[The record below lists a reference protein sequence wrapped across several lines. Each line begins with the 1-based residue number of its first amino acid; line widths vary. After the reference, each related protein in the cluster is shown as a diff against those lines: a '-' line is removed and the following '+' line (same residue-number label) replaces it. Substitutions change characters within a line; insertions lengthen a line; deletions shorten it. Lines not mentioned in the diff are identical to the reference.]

1 MIHLMFFKNLWN
13 QLYSLKS
20 FMAFRKRFVIVFI
33 LVAYILLPSEQ
44 VFSQSVGAYDL
55 IGLINGMRSANG
67 LGALSVDSALMA
79 CAQSTAETMAA
90 SHMTWHI
97 GNVSGRASSFGYN
110 NYNTCF
116 ATENFSMGGPGTTIS
131 QIAASWSDATHMIP
145 AQSSKYCHI
154 GAGVAVAADGMEYYV
169 VQAAYP
175 AGVNGCGYASSQG
188 NAGGSAGSTG
198 TGSGAAV
205 SYIMAVVTSTPDEK
219 GMTIHTVQEGQTLW
233 AISQAYDVTIEDIQA
248 WNNLYGSTALSL
260 NQALYIPSKDESGR
274 TPTPQ
279 VELTIFPTADSRGR
293 FVHVVSEGDTLWSIS
308 ELWHVPLNSIYQVNG
323 MSAESSI
330 GLGWEIV
337 IPVTATVT
345 PLPTDTPTVTP
356 SPTETESPTE
366 SVLEP
371 DVTTSFPVAHSDS
384 VGLLHTPKANTR
396 TYIISAILIMITV
409 GGMIIAVNY
418 LGRKK

>member
-1 MIHLMFFKNLWN
+1 MALRKCYAIILIVIA
-13 QLYSLKS
+13 YSCL
-20 FMAFRKRFVIVFI
+20 FTAP
-33 LVAYILLPSEQ
+33 VA
-44 VFSQSVGAYDL
+44 SQSVGAYDL
-55 IGLINGMRSANG
+55 INLINGMRSSNG

-110 NYNTCF
+110 NYNACF

-154 GAGVAVAADGMEYYV
+154 GAGVAVAGDGMEYYV

-175 AGVNGCGYASSQG
+175 AGVNGCGYAAKSGNISGAAGTSGSS
-188 NAGGSAGSTG
+188 AGG
-198 TGSGAAV
+198 AV
-205 SYIMAVVTSTPDEK
+205 SYIQAVVTATPDEK

-233 AISQAYDVTIEDIQA
+233 AISQAYNVSIEDIQS

-260 NQALYIPSKDESGR
+260 NQALYIPSKDQAGR

-279 VELTIFPTADSRGR
+279 VELTVFPTADSRGR
-293 FVHVVSEGDTLWSIS
+293 FMHIVSEGDTLWSIS
-308 ELWHVPLNSIYQVNG
+308 ELWHVSLNALYQANG
-323 MSAESSI
+323 MSADSSI
-330 GLGWEIV
+330 GLGWEII

-345 PLPTDTPTVTP
+345 PLPTETPTATP
-356 SPTETESPTE
+356 LPTETEKPTE
-366 SVLEP
+366 IISTPAEMI
-371 DVTTSFPVAHSDS
+371 TATISDPES
-384 VGLLHTPKANTR
+384 KSLLHTPKAGTR
-396 TYIISAILIMITV
+396 TYVISAVMLMILT
-409 GGMIIAVNY
+409 GGGIIAVNS
-418 LGRKK
+418 LRGKK

>member
-1 MIHLMFFKNLWN
+1 MSLKNLRSE
-13 QLYSLKS
+13 LYSKS
-20 FMAFRKRFVIVFI
+20 FFMALRKRFAIFLLI
-33 LVAYILLPSEQ
+33 FAYILLLSEQ

-55 IGLINGMRSANG
+55 INLINGMRSANG

-175 AGVNGCGYASSQG
+175 AGVNGCGYASGRG
-188 NAGGSAGSTG
+188 NAGSTAGSSGG

-205 SYIMAVVTSTPDEK
+205 SYIMAVVTSSPDEK

-233 AISQAYDVTIEDIQA
+233 AISQAYGVTIEDIQS

-260 NQALYIPSKDESGR
+260 NQSLYIPSKDESGR

-308 ELWHVPLNSIYQVNG
+308 ELWHVPLNSIYQTNG

-356 SPTETESPTE
+356 LPTETEIPTE
-366 SVLEP
+366 SVFIQ
-371 DVTTSFPVAHSDS
+371 DVTASSPVNHSNS
-384 VGLLHTPKANTR
+384 GGLLHTPKANTR
-396 TYIISAILIMITV
+396 TYIISAILIMIII
-409 GGMIIAVNY
+409 GGMIIAVNF

>member
-1 MIHLMFFKNLWN
+1 MYLMNCI
-13 QLYSLKS
+13 
-20 FMAFRKRFVIVFI
+20 MAFRKRFAIIF
-33 LVAYILLPSEQ
+33 LLFAYIILSPQQ
-44 VFSQSVGAYDL
+44 VFSQSVSAYDL

-175 AGVNGCGYASSQG
+175 AGVNGCGYASGRG
-188 NAGGSAGSTG
+188 NAGSSSGG

-205 SYIMAVVTSTPDEK
+205 SYIMAVVTSTPDES

-233 AISQAYDVTIEDIQA
+233 AISQAYGVTIEDIQS

-330 GLGWEIV
+330 GLGWEII

-345 PLPTDTPTVTP
+345 PLPTETPTATP
-356 SPTETESPTE
+356 LPTETESPTE
-366 SVLEP
+366 SVFIP
-371 DVTTSFPVAHSDS
+371 DVTVSPHVVNSDS
-384 VGLLHTPKANTR
+384 GGLLHTPKANTR
-396 TYIISAILIMITV
+396 TYIISAIMVMIIV
-409 GGMIIAVNY
+409 GGLIIAVNY